1 MIYQIDHFCVH
12 LDLKYDL
19 FLLALLLQL
28 QWPKPEDSDG
38 LISSLESS
46 SVLGIGARDC
56 PVNGGWNVFGGI
68 KSSAFFFFLFTKRT
82 KILP

>member
-12 LDLKYDL
+12 LDLKHNL

-28 QWPKPEDSDG
+28 QWPKSEDSDG

-46 SVLGIGARDC
+46 SLLGIGARDC
-56 PVNGGWNVFGGI
+56 PINVFGGI
-68 KSSAFFFFLFTKRT
+68 KSSVFFFFFPFYKEN
-82 KILP
+82 